1 MSDQVKLVLAFDIRT
16 GQENAYRRF
25 VLEDFLPQAQEMG
38 LVPTDAWHTAYGNY
52 PSRLIAFVAEDLATM
67 QAARGRQ
74 EWQNLMRRL
83 ANYTANLQQRVIR
96 FRGGFQW

>member
-1 MSDQVKLVLAFDIRT
+1 MSDQVKLVMAFDIRP

-25 VLEDFLPQAQEMG
+25 VLEDLLPQAQELG

-52 PSRLIAFVAEDLATM
+52 PSRLMAFVAEDLETM
-67 QAARGRQ
+67 QAARGKQ

-83 ANYTANLQQRVIR
+83 GNYTANLQQRVIR
-96 FRGGFQW
+96 FRGGF